1 MRIEIIGIVCASHWN
16 RKIIIDLRNVL
27 MHVLRSASAWLMKKD
42 KRVLRVDKKNISNE
56 KSHRKT
62 ISEHEMAICT
72 FASTK

>member
-1 MRIEIIGIVCASHWN
+1 MRIEIIGIVSASHWN
-16 RKIIIDLRNVL
+16 RKIIIDLSNVL

>member
-1 MRIEIIGIVCASHWN
+1 MRIEIIGIVSASHWN

-62 ISEHEMAICT
+62 ISEHEMAICS

>member
-1 MRIEIIGIVCASHWN
+1 MRIEIIGIVSASHWN

>member
-1 MRIEIIGIVCASHWN
+1 MRIKIIGIVSASHWN

>member
-1 MRIEIIGIVCASHWN
+1 MRIEIIGIVSASHWN

-56 KSHRKT
+56 KSYRKT

>member
-1 MRIEIIGIVCASHWN
+1 MRIEIIGIVSASHWN

-27 MHVLRSASAWLMKKD
+27 LHVLRSASAWLMKKD

>member
-1 MRIEIIGIVCASHWN
+1 MRIETIGIVSASHWN

>member
-1 MRIEIIGIVCASHWN
+1 MRIEIIGIVSASHWN

-27 MHVLRSASAWLMKKD
+27 IHVLRSASAWLMKKD

>member
-1 MRIEIIGIVCASHWN
+1 MRIEIIGIVSASHWN
-16 RKIIIDLRNVL
+16 RKTIIDLRNVL

>member
-1 MRIEIIGIVCASHWN
+1 MRIEIIGIVGASHWN

>member
-1 MRIEIIGIVCASHWN
+1 MRIEIIGIDSASHWN

>member
-1 MRIEIIGIVCASHWN
+1 MRIEIIGIVSASHWN

-42 KRVLRVDKKNISNE
+42 KRVFRVDKKNISNE

>member
-1 MRIEIIGIVCASHWN
+1 MRIEIIGIVSASHWN

-42 KRVLRVDKKNISNE
+42 KRVLRVDKKNVSNE

>member
-1 MRIEIIGIVCASHWN
+1 MLATEIE
-16 RKIIIDLRNVL
+16 KLIIDLRNVL

-42 KRVLRVDKKNISNE
+42 KRVFRVDKKNISNE